1 MAYPMS
7 PTASVLLERTNCRS
21 RKRAATDSPKGAL
34 VRPAL
39 ADPGYFR
46 RYHMLSDLN
55 DLLDDLAYKIRRL
68 KRDMARGYKRSAA
81 DRYALMD
88 LEEEYQITL
97 SSLKKMARNKI

>member
-1 MAYPMS
+1 
-7 PTASVLLERTNCRS
+7 
-21 RKRAATDSPKGAL
+21 
-34 VRPAL
+34 
-39 ADPGYFR
+39 
-46 RYHMLSDLN
+46 MLSDLN